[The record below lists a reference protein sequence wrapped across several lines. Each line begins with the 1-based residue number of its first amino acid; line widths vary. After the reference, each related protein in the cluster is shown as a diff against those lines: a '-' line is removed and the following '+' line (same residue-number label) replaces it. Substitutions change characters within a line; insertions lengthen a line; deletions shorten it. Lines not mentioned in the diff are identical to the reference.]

1 MMYFNDDEL
10 KVLREMIDYC
20 DAYDENDVP
29 RAYSELLGVIRFKVQ
44 SECKYK
50 SRDIEDG
57 VPE

>member
-20 DAYDENDVP
+20 DAYDEDSVP

-44 SECKYK
+44 SERKYNT
-50 SRDIEDG
+50 RDIEDG